1 MDFEPTLLR
10 AFVAVCETGGF
21 TRAAERLNLTQS
33 AVSHQI
39 RRLEEQVGRPLLH
52 RTTRKLTVTEDGED
66 FLRHAEQILQSQEA
80 LTRRFRS
87 STISGVI
94 RLGVPENFIGDR
106 LPQLLGRFARQYPSI
121 RLEVSVSVCLD
132 LRAKIDTGEL
142 DLAVAITQSNDEGG
156 TVLRQTQFVWAA
168 ADHFVWPENSSLPFA
183 FSPPP
188 CALRAIG
195 IDALNASG
203 VDWHV
208 AFTSANQHGLKAAV
222 KAGLAVSIFAK
233 EEIEPWMVV
242 LDENDGLPPLP
253 KAKYL
258 LIQKRGD
265 RMPCTSELGRLI
277 VEEASLSH
285 GVTALPERARL
296 RPVS

>member
-21 TRAAERLNLTQS
+21 TRAAERLHLTQS

-52 RTTRKLTVTEDGED
+52 RTTRKLTLTEDGED
-66 FLRHAEQILQSQEA
+66 FLRHAEQILQSQDA

-132 LRAKIDTGEL
+132 LRAKVDAGEL
-142 DLAVAITQSNDEGG
+142 DLAVAITESNNEGG

-168 ADHFVWPENSSLPFA
+168 ADTFTRPQNSSWPFA

-188 CALRAIG
+188 CALRAMG
-195 IDALNASG
+195 IDALTAS
-203 VDWHV
+203 DIHWHM

-222 KAGLAVSIFAK
+222 KAGLAVSIFAR

-242 LDENDGLPPLP
+242 LDESDGLPPLP
-253 KAKYL
+253 KAKYV
-258 LIQKRGD
+258 LIEKRGEQ
-265 RMPCTSELGRLI
+265 MPCTSELGRMILD
-277 VEEASLSH
+277 EAGLSSYPIA
-285 GVTALPERARL
+285 GLTPNRATAN
-296 RPVS
+296 S

>member
-66 FLRHAEQILQSQEA
+66 FLRHAEQILESQEA

-156 TVLRQTQFVWAA
+156 TVLRETQFVWAT
-168 ADHFVWPENSSLPFA
+168 ADHFVRPENSSLPFA

>member
-156 TVLRQTQFVWAA
+156 TVLRQTQFVWAT
-168 ADHFVWPENSSLPFA
+168 ADHFVRPENSSLPFA

-195 IDALNASG
+195 IDALNVSG

-222 KAGLAVSIFAK
+222 KAGLAISIFAK

-296 RPVS
+296 RPAS

>member
-1 MDFEPTLLR
+1 MDFDPTLLR

-33 AVSHQI
+33 AISHQI
-39 RRLEEQVGRPLLH
+39 RRLEEQVGRPLLY

-132 LRAKIDTGEL
+132 LRAKIDASEL
-142 DLAVAITQSNDEGG
+142 DLAVAITPSNDEGG
-156 TVLRQTQFVWAA
+156 KVLRETQFVWAA
-168 ADHFVWPENSSLPFA
+168 AETLARPQNSSLPFA

-188 CALRAIG
+188 CALRAMG
-195 IDALNASG
+195 VDALTASG
-203 VDWHV
+203 LDWHV

-242 LDENDGLPPLP
+242 LDERDGLPPLP
-253 KAKYL
+253 KAKYI

-265 RMPCTSELGRLI
+265 QMPCVAELGRLI
-277 VEEASLSH
+277 VDEAGFSSSISM
-285 GVTALPERARL
+285 PERARL
-296 RPVS
+296 RPAS

>member
-21 TRAAERLNLTQS
+21 TRAAERLHLTQS

-39 RRLEEQVGRPLLH
+39 RRLEEQVGRPLLY

-80 LTRRFRS
+80 LTRRFHA
-87 STISGVI
+87 STASGAI

-106 LPQLLGRFARQYPSI
+106 LPQLLARFARSYPAV

-132 LRAKIDTGEL
+132 LRAKVDAGDL
-142 DLAVAITQSNDEGG
+142 DLAVAITGSDDVDGI
-156 TVLRQTQFVWAA
+156 VLRQTQFVWAA
-168 ADHFVWPENSSLPFA
+168 ADTFKRSQDSSLPFA

-195 IDALNASG
+195 VEALAASG
-203 VDWHV
+203 IDWHV
-208 AFTSANQHGLKAAV
+208 AFTSANQHGLKSAV
-222 KAGLAVSIFAK
+222 QAGLAVSIFAK
-233 EEIEPWMVV
+233 EEIEPWMAV
-242 LDENDGLPPLP
+242 LDGKDGLPPLP
-253 KAKYL
+253 EARYV
-258 LIQKRGD
+258 LISKHGEQ
-265 RMPCTSELGRLI
+265 MPCAAELGRLI
-277 VEEASLSH
+277 VDEARFWPSMS
-285 GVTALPERARL
+285 VPERARL
-296 RPVS
+296 RPIP

>member
-21 TRAAERLNLTQS
+21 TRAAQRLHLTQS

-39 RRLEEQVGRPLLH
+39 RRLEEQVGRPLLY

-80 LTRRFRS
+80 LTRRFHL
-87 STISGVI
+87 STVSGAI

-106 LPQLLGRFARQYPSI
+106 LPQLLGRFARQYPAM

-132 LRAKIDTGEL
+132 LRAKIDAGEL
-142 DLAVAITQSNDEGG
+142 DLAVAITQGSEQDGI
-156 TVLRQTQFVWAA
+156 VLRQTQFVWAA
-168 ADHFVWPENSSLPFA
+168 TDTFKRPQNSSLPFA

-195 IDALNASG
+195 VEALAASG
-203 VDWHV
+203 LDWHV

-222 KAGLAVSIFAK
+222 QAGLAISIFAQ
-233 EEIEPWMVV
+233 EDIEPWMKI
-242 LDENDGLPPLP
+242 LGADDGLPPLP
-253 KAKYL
+253 EAKYI
-258 LIQKRGD
+258 LIHKRGD
-265 RMPCTSELGRLI
+265 QMPCASELGRLI
-277 VEEASLSH
+277 VEEA
-285 GVTALPERARL
+285 GFWPNAAGPERARL
-296 RPVS
+296 KSV

>member
-156 TVLRQTQFVWAA
+156 TLLRQTQFVWAA
-168 ADHFVWPENSSLPFA
+168 ADHFVRPENSSLPFA